1 MPADRSLIVI
11 GKITR
16 PHGIRGE
23 LCVQYYA
30 ESYDYFDKNQVL
42 LKIGKIPPKACV
54 IKTYKE
60 QGNMLIL
67 KIEGINSRTDAESY
81 RNYELVITEQSLTD
95 ADLQALNEQEETETA
110 PYLHQIIGCTA
121 FVGNT
126 PLGIID
132 EISFPAGQEIWFIHH
147 EEQEILFPAVSNF
160 IERYELENNAVY
172 LCPPPGLLEIYLEQP
187 DKEKTAK
194 RQPGTQTKNASQ
206 KDKVSIPQ
214 PPSRS

>member
-1 MPADRSLIVI
+1 M
-11 GKITR
+11 
-16 PHGIRGE
+16 
-23 LCVQYYA
+23 
-30 ESYDYFDKNQVL
+30 
-42 LKIGKIPPKACV
+42 
-54 IKTYKE
+54 
-60 QGNMLIL
+60 
-67 KIEGINSRTDAESY
+67 
-81 RNYELVITEQSLTD
+81 
-95 ADLQALNEQEETETA
+95 QALNEQEETETA

-160 IERYELENNAVY
+160 IERYDLENNAVY

-206 KDKVSIPQ
+206 KNKASIPQ